1 MVPIISPI
9 FKLLQSYSG
18 WSHKRTIQGLAQEL
32 KVWGLLIWVR
42 SAHAQVLFT
51 TLWAHFLDL
60 LPLQHLSNTSE
71 LQTPLPGL
79 ARGPG
84 YVSQLCR
91 TPAVT
96 TPSSGPRCQEDGRGT
111 KQWGFI
117 QWVLWSERR
126 AALPQCIRCPA
137 GCPSVTVLP
146 WSLLLCCLWL
156 RSESREHFEHRAL
169 SPTLSAPYKSPPHS
183 SQQLLLGS
191 SSLCLACISS
201 FVIFASRPGDAGG
214 K

>member
-9 FKLLQSYSG
+9 FKLLQSHSG
-18 WSHKRTIQGLAQEL
+18 WSHVRTIQGLAQEL

-84 YVSQLCR
+84 YVSQLCH
-91 TPAVT
+91 TPTMT

-111 KQWGFI
+111 KQWGFVQCI
-117 QWVLWSERR
+117 LWSEGR

-146 WSLLLCCLWL
+146 
-156 RSESREHFEHRAL
+156 
-169 SPTLSAPYKSPPHS
+169 
-183 SQQLLLGS
+183 
-191 SSLCLACISS
+191 
-201 FVIFASRPGDAGG
+201 
-214 K
+214 